1 MPVYGL
7 SSVYL
12 TQTPFRQVFT
22 AKDFRG
28 FRVYLSNEKGVIEG
42 LVVIEIHD
50 YYTGELLYEYLVSAN
65 EIGYN
70 GINSFYDSIA
80 EKGTYDG
87 TDTYYLDMYLLG
99 IEDNK
104 IKTYIGTISRDE
116 FWPVVHEG
124 DENDY
129 SNKMLY
135 FDLIVKGIPYSF
147 VVWLLI
153 TAFCVAI
160 LIFWFV
166 CGKSE
171 LFICHERAGIP
182 SSIYGKLI
190 VIPIAIILLGALGAF
205 EPKERVVE
213 SSSDELEGGYDLPRH
228 SSYVESFTVKYD
240 NLKSINIKLQ
250 AKMDNTALFVMAIQK
265 GQEEVIAT
273 VQSDEIDD
281 FADYR
286 TEYIWDVSEL
296 SLNKG
301 EEFDLFI
308 YTGYINDNEEMPV
321 LKNISYTYGK

>member
-42 LVVIEIHD
+42 LVVVEIHD

-99 IEDNK
+99 IEDKK
-104 IKTYIGTISRDE
+104 IKTYIGAISRDE
-116 FWPVVHEG
+116 FWPVIHEG
-124 DENDY
+124 DEKDY

-135 FDLIVKGIPYSF
+135 MDLIVKGIPYSF
-147 VVWLLI
+147 VAWLMI
-153 TAFCVAI
+153 TAFLIAA
-160 LIFWFV
+160 LIFWFTWEM
-166 CGKSE
+166 SE
-171 LFICHERAGIP
+171 GNLVHERAGIP
-182 SSIYGKLI
+182 SSKYGKLI
-190 VIPIAIILLGALGAF
+190 VIPIAIILLGVLGAF

-213 SSSDELEGGYDLPRH
+213 SDSAELKGGYDLPRH
-228 SSYVESFTVKYD
+228 TSYVEKFTVKYD
-240 NLKSINIKLQ
+240 NLKSINVKLQ

-265 GQEEVIAT
+265 GKEEVIAT

-321 LKNISYTYGK
+321 LENISYTYGK